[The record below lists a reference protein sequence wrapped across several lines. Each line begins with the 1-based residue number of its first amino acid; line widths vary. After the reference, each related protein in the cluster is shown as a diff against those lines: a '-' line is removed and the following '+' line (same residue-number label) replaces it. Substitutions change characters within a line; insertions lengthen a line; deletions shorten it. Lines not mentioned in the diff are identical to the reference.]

1 MKLATCSVFRPFIA
15 STTRHLTPVVVSI
28 MDPSSVAKLKEF
40 IKLVESQPEL
50 LHSPELA
57 FFKKYLTSLG
67 ATVPKAAAHH
77 DHGHAEHG
85 HAHAEHEHQH
95 TGGCCGGGGGGG
107 GGHDHE
113 HGHGHG
119 TKEPEEPEE
128 VDEPEE
134 EDPDLMPP
142 DNDAPQEMGPTGDV
156 EPSDADMEK
165 ATEHKMAA
173 AEAASNGE
181 HAKVREASGGPSP
194 HP

>member
-1 MKLATCSVFRPFIA
+1 
-15 STTRHLTPVVVSI
+15 

-95 TGGCCGGGGGGG
+95 TGGCCGGGGGSGG
-107 GGHDHE
+107 GG
-113 HGHGHG
+113 
-119 TKEPEEPEE
+119 
-128 VDEPEE
+128 
-134 EDPDLMPP
+134 
-142 DNDAPQEMGPTGDV
+142 
-156 EPSDADMEK
+156 
-165 ATEHKMAA
+165 
-173 AEAASNGE
+173 
-181 HAKVREASGGPSP
+181 
-194 HP
+194 

>member
-1 MKLATCSVFRPFIA
+1 
-15 STTRHLTPVVVSI
+15 

-40 IKLVESQPEL
+40 IKLVEAQPEL

-85 HAHAEHEHQH
+85 HAHVEHEHQH

-181 HAKVREASGGPSP
+181 HTKVLEASGGTLTPTLALPSP
-194 HP
+194 SP

>member
-1 MKLATCSVFRPFIA
+1 
-15 STTRHLTPVVVSI
+15 

-181 HAKVREASGGPSP
+181 HAKVLEASGGVLTPTLALP
-194 HP
+194 